1 MHIHEKYLGVV
12 TWQSCATFKN
22 IVKPHTYLVSTK
34 RDNHIFISKYQ
45 NIRDPWLMYLRGF
58 LWRIKFVR
66 VSEAKTVWYWNIG
79 LPYMR
84 LLTSCELWLF
94 KHFESHCPAGKTWT
108 FSAFILL
115 LRGKDSFWLDRD
127 NNFGSVAI
135 AESWI
140 LRLGNILHYF
150 WHFQHCFGS
159 LKLTLDKW
167 CHFWWALI
175 LLFAKKK
182 S

>member
-1 MHIHEKYLGVV
+1 MH
-12 TWQSCATFKN
+12 F
-22 IVKPHTYLVSTK
+22 
-34 RDNHIFISKYQ
+34 
-45 NIRDPWLMYLRGF
+45 
-58 LWRIKFVR
+58 
-66 VSEAKTVWYWNIG
+66 
-79 LPYMR
+79 
-84 LLTSCELWLF
+84 LTSCEI
-94 KHFESHCPAGKTWT
+94 KHFESHCPAKPEKPRT

-150 WHFQHCFGS
+150 WHCQGCFGS
-159 LKLTLDKW
+159 LKLTLDAW

-175 LLFAKKK
+175 LLFAKKSHK
-182 S
+182 RDSLRWPEFAIIAKFLKIDLWFGFLEHVFKLPLNKNDCTAYDQEVDTRPVHQFIESLDNQN